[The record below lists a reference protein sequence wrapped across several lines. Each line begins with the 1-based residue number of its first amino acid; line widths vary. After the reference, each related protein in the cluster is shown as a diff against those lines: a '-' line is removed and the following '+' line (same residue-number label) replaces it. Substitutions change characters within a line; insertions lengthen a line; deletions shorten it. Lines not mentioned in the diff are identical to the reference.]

1 MYSKIAEHISKAAP
15 SSKTVLID
23 TFGGVGGNAIA
34 FAISGRWNRVFA
46 IEQDPQKI
54 KCAKHNAEIY
64 NVAGKIWWIQG
75 DCFDI
80 LKKRFSKMGKE
91 AVIFASPPW
100 GGTFHYSPHRTVNEN
115 EYIDKR
121 MMIRTRIQRRRYLQP
136 RDYATLWSRTTII
149 RL

>member
-1 MYSKIAEHISKAAP
+1 VSPTSHPFASFSIFASALLYYANFSYSKIAEHISKAAP

-34 FAISGRWNRVFA
+34 FAASGRWDRIFA

-64 NVAGKIWWIQG
+64 GVAGKIWWIQG
-75 DCFDI
+75 DCFEM
-80 LKKRFSKMGKE
+80 LKKRFSKMGE

-100 GGTFHYSPHRTVNEN
+100 GGMFHYSPIEPLTRTN
-115 EYIDKR
+115 IL
-121 MMIRTRIQRRRYLQP
+121 TRE
-136 RDYATLWSRTTII
+136 
-149 RL
+149 